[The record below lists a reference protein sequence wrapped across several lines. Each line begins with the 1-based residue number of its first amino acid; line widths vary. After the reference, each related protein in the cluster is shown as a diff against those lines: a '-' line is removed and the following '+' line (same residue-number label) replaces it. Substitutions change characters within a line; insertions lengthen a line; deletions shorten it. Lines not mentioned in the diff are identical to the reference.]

1 MKEAIKHN
9 AHLLF
14 AVRTGSKPIFKV
26 QFLNPYGMSLKLI
39 FHAISRFSLPNHS
52 QDASFIQKGSILCS
66 ASTVMSVVGTTVS
79 VPK

>member
-52 QDASFIQKGSILCS
+52 QDASFIQKGSTLFS
-66 ASTVMSVVGTTVS
+66 ASNFGGVAASVS
-79 VPK
+79 